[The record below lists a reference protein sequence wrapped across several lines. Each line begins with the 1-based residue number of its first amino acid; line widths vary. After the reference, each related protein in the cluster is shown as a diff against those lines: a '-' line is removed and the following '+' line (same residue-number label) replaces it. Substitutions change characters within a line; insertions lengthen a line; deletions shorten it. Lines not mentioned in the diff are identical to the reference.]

1 MATGCKF
8 FNSFLALAANF
19 SVPQSFA
26 AAGCNRGCSAI
37 IAMAI
42 LLDPPGRM
50 QYGMPKELDYG
61 KRQPLSKCFE
71 GDMTLNPI
79 GLIVKTVPEA
89 QQTADHLETWLKARD
104 VKVQRIHPDAIHSA
118 PSKTACHSP
127 TDRQLACV
135 FVLGGDGTFLSAVR
149 WIGEAPVPI
158 LGVKFGE
165 VGFLAEIATEDLFAA
180 AEAVVQKNYAIQQR
194 MRLAI
199 SVIRDGIER
208 CAESVLNDVVINT
221 GTLAR
226 LALIPT
232 YINDHY
238 LTTFRADGLIVA
250 SPTGS
255 TAYSMAAGGPVVH
268 PQVPGIVMTPIC
280 PFTLTNRPLVVPD
293 TTRILIK
300 PEEQSTNLILTLDGQ
315 AGLDIQHGDTIL
327 ITKSPHPVHMIQ
339 IPDGEYFDVLK
350 AKLSWSGGRA

>member
-1 MATGCKF
+1 MH
-8 FNSFLALAANF
+8 
-19 SVPQSFA
+19 
-26 AAGCNRGCSAI
+26 
-37 IAMAI
+37 
-42 LLDPPGRM
+42 
-50 QYGMPKELDYG
+50 
-61 KRQPLSKCFE
+61 
-71 GDMTLNPI
+71 PI

-89 QQTADHLETWLKARD
+89 QATADRLETWLKDHGVA
-104 VKVQRIHPDAIHSA
+104 VERIQPDDSDGCGTDRSDPPHPDR
-118 PSKTACHSP
+118 P
-127 TDRQLACV
+127 LACV

-149 WIGEAPVPI
+149 WIGDAPIPI

-165 VGFLAEIATEDLFAA
+165 VGFLAEIAAEDLFAA
-180 AEAVVQKNYAIQQR
+180 AASVLEKNFVIQIR
-194 MRLAI
+194 MRLAVA
-199 SVIRDGIER
+199 VIRNGIESSR
-208 CAESVLNDVVINT
+208 ESVLNDVVINT

-255 TAYSMAAGGPVVH
+255 TAYSLAAGGPVVH

-293 TTRILIK
+293 STRILIK
-300 PEEQSTNLILTLDGQ
+300 PEERSANLILTLDGQ
-315 AGLDIQHGDTIL
+315 AGLEIQRGDTIL
-327 ITKSPHPVHMIQ
+327 IEKSPHPVHMIQ